1 VADELKRNGGL
12 GMHTSTVF
20 FFPMTSEY
28 SAEKNA
34 ARTLQ
39 KAQ

>member
-1 VADELKRNGGL
+1 MEAF